1 MGWLYLVSSPI
12 QFRLANQSWIFTI
25 DTLEQIEVDLE
36 WVNTYAGFEVIEILD
51 DKDPYPTRGSIGFL
65 WLHYL

>member
-1 MGWLYLVSSPI
+1 
-12 QFRLANQSWIFTI
+12 
-25 DTLEQIEVDLE
+25 VDLE

-65 WLHYL
+65 